1 MATFLPSVRFGA
13 KSVLRGEYK
22 QSRMFTG
29 DEYILNASQQRASD
43 PNSWL
48 PTCSPRSSPTSFASS
63 SSMTEC
69 VSSAPVPRRAAQLA
83 PEVLRLN
90 GFNVE
95 LAQVTEKCRLR
106 GTKKKTNI
114 WLLGWLQGPKE
125 RRPFSASPAASRSVR
140 SAVTSNEQAVR
151 PHPAASNSRHEAL
164 PGSL

>member
-13 KSVLRGEYK
+13 KSVLRGEDK

-90 GFNVE
+90 WFSVE

-106 GTKKKTNI
+106 GKKKDEHLAARLSPRPKRAAT
-114 WLLGWLQGPKE
+114 LQRFSSGIAIRSQRSDLE
-125 RRPFSASPAASRSVR
+125 RASR
-140 SAVTSNEQAVR
+140 
-151 PHPAASNSRHEAL
+151 AAT
-164 PGSL
+164 PGGQ